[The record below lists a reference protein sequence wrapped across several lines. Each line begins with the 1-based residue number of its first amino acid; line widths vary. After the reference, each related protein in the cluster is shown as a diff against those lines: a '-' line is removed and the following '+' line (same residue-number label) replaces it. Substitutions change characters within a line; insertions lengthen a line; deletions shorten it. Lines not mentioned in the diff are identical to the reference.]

1 MRLRYA
7 VFPVA
12 GLGTR
17 LLPATKVL
25 AKEMLPIIDRPLLQY
40 AVDEAVAAGCDT
52 LVFVSNRY
60 KHSIQD
66 YFDTAY
72 ELEHR
77 LTRGNKHAELQSIR
91 TLLPAGVTPVFVTQQ
106 EALGL
111 EWRPAAAQ
119 LAIDFFPEVLFL
131 PENTN
136 ADETVAEAASA
147 VMISAAASA
156 AMTAGRLS
164 FTASPPI
171 GETSLAKSALLPP
184 ADFRYQLRN
193 VAFFVFEPIMP
204 T

>member
-25 AKEMLPIIDRPLLQY
+25 AKEMLPVIDRPLLQY

-77 LTRGNKHAELQSIR
+77 LVRGNKHTELQSIR
-91 TLLPAGVTPVFVTQQ
+91 EVLPPGVNPVFVTQQ

-111 EWRPAAAQ
+111 GHAVLCARPVVGDNPFAVLLPDDLLYSRERPVLRQMVDALDRHPGSAVLVEEVRHDQTHSYGVVSAEPDLRVEAKSRPAKYTPGIAA
-119 LAIDFFPEVLFL
+119 IP
-131 PENTN
+131 
-136 ADETVAEAASA
+136 S
-147 VMISAAASA
+147 S
-156 AMTAGRLS
+156 
-164 FTASPPI
+164 
-171 GETSLAKSALLPP
+171 
-184 ADFRYQLRN
+184 
-193 VAFFVFEPIMP
+193 
-204 T
+204 